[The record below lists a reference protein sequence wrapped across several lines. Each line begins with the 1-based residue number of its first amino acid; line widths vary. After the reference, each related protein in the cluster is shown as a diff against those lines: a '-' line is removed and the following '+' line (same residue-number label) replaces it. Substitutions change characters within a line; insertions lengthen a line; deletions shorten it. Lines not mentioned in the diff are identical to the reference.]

1 MGAHH
6 GVQINFDI
14 EPFVK
19 YGKFATDSAFP
30 HKSSP
35 LPVSLFQ

>member
-35 LPVSLFQ
+35 LPVRSFR